1 MSAPHEKRIC
11 RGLTHKQL
19 DTTVSDY
26 HIFGIASVIKDW
38 MLLAPSLLLT
48 ESDQKEIAQN
58 FEDNYYLQKKEAL
71 IRWRFNTGGGPERST
86 YRALIRIFCLE
97 KQIDVAEKIAE
108 YCGSKEPSV
117 RNQMF
122 DRLNW
127 YLLECYRCIQHPF
140 FLQLPSRLMPS
151 FPESSKLE
159 FFDLV
164 LHKAHMN
171 ERQMQTGSA
180 HSSLHIINLHNAL
193 TKSKQE
199 KRLLVYFEGIAGSG
213 KTTLAWYISREWAEK
228 RILKHHQLLIH
239 IQINDP
245 KVQSARYLKDLI
257 PNPDDNKVLQKE
269 IAEVIISVKGQS
281 VCFLLDGLDD
291 APTSLLDFLLV
302 ELVQGKLGGQSL
314 PDLSFILMSRPDL
327 RVTKRLESVLSS
339 RVVIAGFNRKAMDQF
354 FDCSLGIKSD
364 ERRKLIEKFALNPR
378 LEGLCSLPI
387 NAVIMSYLIQF
398 IEGDDNNI
406 IPTTQTDLYKP
417 LISNFLS
424 RHLDQ
429 YFPRLDVSCIEDLH
443 KDIPLKISEPFNKV
457 CCLAYSSLRKNKH
470 LFTPKEVGIG
480 SSAEVRDVFGF
491 LQVCPQITKFGR
503 KRYYS
508 FAHLSLQ
515 EFLAAVHVSKMSKN
529 AQTTAI
535 NEFLSKSPRSQM
547 ISFYA
552 GLTGLSNTKALQVLS
567 EALPHTVDSETIM
580 MQISEEKGDPQQMAL
595 ALFNSLFESQ
605 NKELLKLP
613 ETDLPVNKR
622 VEKGIKDLHKDSNFA
637 PQTCQIRSLLLHGLP
652 LTPLDCLS
660 LGYYINIRSC
670 MPITESHIISFDF
683 VCCSLNHT
691 GINILFTE
699 LKRNISQQTTV
710 RVQLIMTAN
719 KFNRESLLSLKEL
732 LQGQSN
738 VEGIALCNCFEPSII
753 NIGFALKCLIEGLSN
768 KSSCGFIDLSANHFD
783 ASHIHYIVLL
793 LQYCPQIYWLELKEY
808 DLSGVMPLF
817 SKAVAMTRLHTLDL
831 SNCNIF
837 DPDLIILGKAIC
849 GNFSSLHHLS
859 ILNNPFTHRGL
870 SNFLRLFVDTPSILG
885 FLGICLQLHDEQV
898 SILKQINFF
907 RTPLGLPNLCT
918 KTIKDTCYW
927 SLSALMSMLQL
938 ELLRETKCR
947 K

>member
-1 MSAPHEKRIC
+1 
-11 RGLTHKQL
+11 
-19 DTTVSDY
+19 
-26 HIFGIASVIKDW
+26 
-38 MLLAPSLLLT
+38 MLLAPSLFLT

-58 FEDNYYLQKKEAL
+58 FQDNYYFQKKEAL
-71 IRWRFNTGGGPERST
+71 IRWRFNTKDGPEPPT
-86 YRALIRIFCLE
+86 YRALIRIFCFE
-97 KQIDVAEKIAE
+97 NQIDIAERIAE
-108 YCGSKEPSV
+108 YCGSNEPPV
-117 RNQMF
+117 HIQMF
-122 DRLNW
+122 DRLKW

-151 FPESSKLE
+151 FPKSSKLE
-159 FFDLV
+159 FLDLI

-180 HSSLHIINLHNAL
+180 HSTLHVINLHIAL

-228 RILKHHQLLIH
+228 RILRHYQLLIH
-239 IQINDP
+239 IQMNDP

-269 IAEVIISVKGQS
+269 ITEAITGMKGRN

-302 ELVQGKLGGQSL
+302 ELIQGKLGGQLL
-314 PDLSFILMSRPDL
+314 PDLSFILMSRPDS
-327 RVTKRLESVLSS
+327 RVTKRLESVLTS
-339 RVVIAGFNRKAMDQF
+339 RVVIAGFNREAMDQF
-354 FDCSLGIKSD
+354 FDCSLGTKSSK
-364 ERRKLIEKFALNPR
+364 RRKLIEKFALNPQ

-387 NAVIMSYLIQF
+387 NAVIMSFLIQF
-398 IEGDDNNI
+398 IEGDDNI

-417 LISNFLS
+417 LISHFLS

-429 YFPRLDVSCIEDLH
+429 YFPELDVTVEDLH
-443 KDIPLKISEPFNKV
+443 KDFPLEISEPFDKV

-470 LFTPKEVGIG
+470 LFSPKEVGISG
-480 SSAEVRDVFGF
+480 SSVEVRDVFGF

-529 AQTTAI
+529 SQTTAI

-547 ISFYA
+547 IPFYA
-552 GLTGLSNTKALQVLS
+552 GLTDLSNTKALQVLL
-567 EALPHTVDSETIM
+567 EALPYTVDSETIM
-580 MQISEEKGDPQQMAL
+580 RQISEEKGDPQQMAL

-605 NKELLKLP
+605 NKELLKLS
-613 ETDLPVNKR
+613 ETDLPVDKK
-622 VEKGIKDLHKDSNFA
+622 VQKGIRDLHKDSNFT
-637 PQTCQIRSLLLHGLP
+637 PQTCQIRCLLLHGLP

-660 LGYYINIRSC
+660 LGYYINNKSC
-670 MPITESHIISFDF
+670 MPIMESYIISFDF

-699 LKRNISQQTTV
+699 LKRNISQRTTV

-719 KFNRESLLSLKEL
+719 KLNRESLLSLKEL

-738 VEGIALCNCFEPSII
+738 VEGIALCNCFQPSII

-768 KSSCGFIDLSANHFD
+768 NSSCGFIDLSANHFNS
-783 ASHIHYIVLL
+783 SHIHYIILL
-793 LQYCPQIYWLELKEY
+793 LRYCPQIYWLELKEY

-817 SKAVAMTRLHTLDL
+817 SKAVAMTDLHTLDL
-831 SNCNIF
+831 SYCNIS
-837 DPDLIILGKAIC
+837 DTDLIILGKAIC
-849 GNFSSLHHLS
+849 GNNSLHHLS
-859 ILNNPFTHRGL
+859 ILYNSFTHRGL
-870 SNFLRLFVDTPSILG
+870 SNFLRLFVETLSFLG
-885 FLGICLQLHDEQV
+885 FLGICLKLNDEQL
-898 SILKQINFF
+898 SILKQINSF
-907 RTPLGLPNLCT
+907 RTLLGLPNLCT
-918 KTIKDTCYW
+918 KTIKDTL

-938 ELLRETKCR
+938 EQLRKTKHR